1 MIFQSTRG
9 RGNRSAPRGR
19 RRKRWMMIYQ
29 SSSQLHTQWNQ
40 GRGRKNRS
48 TQRRVSG
55 MHLLDVTLH
64 GPRPDAAEIR
74 RDVRHGSGLRISPG
88 AGTAPSRPG
97 ARGPLASF
105 TEPCRRAQGR
115 RRASMGAR
123 SPARVRVGR
132 ATRVRAGRR
141 ARGAPPGTRQT
152 GSERSG
158 GGGGGEGFGSAGRWE
173 RQERWG
179 DRDAAESGERKRRER
194 RCCEGRGNGE

>member
-19 RRKRWMMIYQ
+19 KRKRWMMIYQ

-64 GPRPDAAEIR
+64 GPSPDAAEIR

-105 TEPCRRAQGR
+105 TEPCSRAQGE
-115 RRASMGAR
+115 AAR
-123 SPARVRVGR
+123 FNGGSLAC
-132 ATRVRAGRR
+132 AGQGGQGNSR
-141 ARGAPPGTRQT
+141 ARGAT
-152 GSERSG
+152 SSG
-158 GGGGGEGFGSAGRWE
+158 RAAG
-173 RQERWG
+173 
-179 DRDAAESGERKRRER
+179 DAADWIGAQRRRRGGRGVWQCGEVGAAGEVGRSRRGGVRREEEER
-194 RCCEGRGNGE
+194 EKML